1 MLYTQHIFF
10 SDEILPKDDIDKLF
24 EKLEQLEP
32 PTTLI
37 ENILKLAIKPP
48 PAPAQPDSIPLD
60 PWAQLDS
67 LVIRNHKLK
76 PS

>member
-1 MLYTQHIFF
+1 MPYTQHIFF
-10 SDEILPKDDIDKLF
+10 SDEIAPGDDIDKLF

-37 ENILKLAIKPP
+37 ENILKLTMKSP
-48 PAPAQPDSIPLD
+48 PAPTQPDSIPLD

-67 LVIRNHKLK
+67 LVIRNEKLK

>member
-48 PAPAQPDSIPLD
+48 PAPALPQPNLIRYPLILGHS
-60 PWAQLDS
+60 WITS
-67 LVIRNHKLK
+67 
-76 PS
+76 

>member
-1 MLYTQHIFF
+1 MPYTQYIFF

-24 EKLEQLEP
+24 EKLERLEP
-32 PTTLI
+32 PPTLI
-37 ENILKLAIKPP
+37 ENILKLTIKPP

-67 LVIRNHKLK
+67 LVIRNEKLK

>member
-1 MLYTQHIFF
+1 MPYTQYIFF
-10 SDEILPKDDIDKLF
+10 SDEVAPGDDIDKLF

-37 ENILKLAIKPP
+37 ENILKLITKSP

-67 LVIRNHKLK
+67 LVIRNEKLK

>member
-1 MLYTQHIFF
+1 MPYTQYIFF

-24 EKLEQLEP
+24 EKLERLEP
-32 PTTLI
+32 PPTLI
-37 ENILKLAIKPP
+37 ENILKLTIKPP
-48 PAPAQPDSIPLD
+48 PAPAQSDLIPLD

-67 LVIRNHKLK
+67 LVIRNHKLE

>member
-32 PTTLI
+32 PPTLI
-37 ENILKLAIKPP
+37 KSILKLTIEPSSD
-48 PAPAQPDSIPLD
+48 PAHSDLISLD
-60 PWAQLDS
+60 LWAELDS
-67 LVIRNHKLK
+67 LVIRNDKLN